1 MASSNGSETSKHSS
15 SPGPRIA
22 SGFKSWLKTKATI
35 KKNIEFVQEDPGSTT
50 QSIQVIVWVFLVQV
64 ADVTAGNGGFPNVI
78 KSQNNAHIQH
88 SSEESGLL
96 QSPAAHRRR
105 QVYRALKRHRDRK
118 ADYVQSLEAEIAR
131 LRHLDTVVN
140 NEKGVLEHQ
149 NQAMKGFLASHN
161 LDEGLANKHVNI
173 SSGSRSDPS
182 TVRSDA
188 TVDVRYDAEFEGH
201 ERTFLDVEEDYTDSN
216 SGKEALKSLPSIPN
230 SLGDST
236 ESWKA
241 LDFILALEW
250 PCRNHIHH
258 HAINPLPAQNG
269 VESASEPSH
278 NHALTATQTVYSCAL
293 SPPPSHAAGK
303 TMRWHLPYSEIEKY
317 VKHSTGNPGKAA
329 RDSKS
334 QTRLTNSRRLI
345 TLSSQL
351 PVNDDMMTP
360 AQIYSTICLEIPL
373 LSSENS
379 SRGRIM
385 EALKVPLSQKVSCF
399 GFGAALPAVDF
410 YAVFDSVMTAMS
422 ETSTTPGQ

>member
-1 MASSNGSETSKHSS
+1 MASTYGSDTSRQSS
-15 SPGPRIA
+15 SSRPRIA

-35 KKNIEFVQEDPGSTT
+35 KKNVEFVQEDPGGTR
-50 QSIQVIVWVFLVQV
+50 QR
-64 ADVTAGNGGFPNVI
+64 NGGFPNVF

-88 SSEESGLL
+88 SPEESGLL
-96 QSPAAHRRR
+96 QSPAAHRRQ
-105 QVYRALKRHRDRK
+105 QVYRAQKRHRDRK

-140 NEKGVLEHQ
+140 SKKSVLEHQ

-161 LDEGLANKHVNI
+161 LDEGSANKHVDV
-173 SSGSRSDPS
+173 SSESRSDPS

-188 TVDVRYDAEFEGH
+188 TVDVRYDAEVGH
-201 ERTFLDVEEDYTDSN
+201 ERTFLDVEEDYVDSTP
-216 SGKEALKSLPSIPN
+216 GREASKSPPAIPN
-230 SLGDST
+230 SLDDST

-250 PCRNHIHH
+250 PCRDHIHH
-258 HAINPLPAQNG
+258 HAINPLPTQNG
-269 VESASEPSH
+269 VEPASVPSQ

-293 SPPPSHAAGK
+293 EPSSSPLARK
-303 TMRWHLPYSEIEKY
+303 TPAWHLPHSEIEKL
-317 VKHSTGNPGKAA
+317 V
-329 RDSKS
+329 
-334 QTRLTNSRRLI
+334 

-360 AQIYSTICLEIPL
+360 AQAYSTICLELPL
-373 LSSENS
+373 LSSKNS
-379 SRGRIM
+379 SIGRIM

-410 YAVFDSVMTAMS
+410 YAVFDSAMTAMS
-422 ETSTTPGQ
+422 ETSNTLGQ

>member
-1 MASSNGSETSKHSS
+1 MASTNGSETSKHSS

-22 SGFKSWLKTKATI
+22 SGFRSWLKTKATI
-35 KKNIEFVQEDPGSTT
+35 KKNIDFVQEDPGGTR
-50 QSIQVIVWVFLVQV
+50 QSMQII
-64 ADVTAGNGGFPNVI
+64 
-78 KSQNNAHIQH
+78 
-88 SSEESGLL
+88 
-96 QSPAAHRRR
+96 
-105 QVYRALKRHRDRK
+105 
-118 ADYVQSLEAEIAR
+118 R

-140 NEKGVLEHQ
+140 NEKDVLEHQ

-161 LDEGLANKHVNI
+161 LDEGSANNHVHS

-182 TVRSDA
+182 TARSDA
-188 TVDVRYDAEFEGH
+188 TVDVRYDTEVGH
-201 ERTFLDVEEDYTDSN
+201 ERTFLDVEEDCTDSN
-216 SGKEALKSLPSIPN
+216 AGKEASNSLPSRSD
-230 SLGDST
+230 SLDDST

-250 PCRNHIHH
+250 PCRDHVHH

-269 VESASEPSH
+269 GGTASEPSH

-293 SPPPSHAAGK
+293 EPSSSHLARK
-303 TMRWHLPYSEIEKY
+303 TPAWHLPHSEIEK
-317 VKHSTGNPGKAA
+317 
-329 RDSKS
+329 
-334 QTRLTNSRRLI
+334 LI

-360 AQIYSTICLEIPL
+360 AQIYSTICLELPL
-373 LSSENS
+373 LYCENS

-410 YAVFDSVMTAMS
+410 YAVFDSAMTAMS
-422 ETSTTPGQ
+422 ETSIIPGQ

>member
-1 MASSNGSETSKHSS
+1 MASTNGSDTSRHSS

-22 SGFKSWLKTKATI
+22 SGFRSWLKTKATI
-35 KKNIEFVQEDPGSTT
+35 KKNIDFVQEDPGGTR
-50 QSIQVIVWVFLVQV
+50 QR
-64 ADVTAGNGGFPNVI
+64 NGGFPNVF
-78 KSQNNAHIQH
+78 KSQNNARIPR
-88 SSEESGLL
+88 SSEEPGLL
-96 QSPAAHRRR
+96 QSPAAHRRQ
-105 QVYRALKRHRDRK
+105 QVYRAQKRHRDRK

-161 LDEGLANKHVNI
+161 LDEGLASKHCDI
-173 SSGSRSDPS
+173 SSASRSDLA
-182 TVRSDA
+182 TIHSDA
-188 TVDVRYDAEFEGH
+188 TLDVRYDAEVGH
-201 ERTFLDVEEDYTDSN
+201 ERTFLDVEEGHTDSN
-216 SGKEALKSLPSIPN
+216 PGKGASNSLPGRST
-230 SLGDST
+230 SVDDST

-250 PCRNHIHH
+250 PCRDHVHH

-269 VESASEPSH
+269 GRTASEPSH

-293 SPPPSHAAGK
+293 EPSSSHLARK
-303 TMRWHLPYSEIEKY
+303 TPAWHLPHSEIEKY
-317 VKHSTGNPGKAA
+317 VTQFPSL
-329 RDSKS
+329 
-334 QTRLTNSRRLI
+334 QQLI

-373 LSSENS
+373 LSSKNS
-379 SRGRIM
+379 SKVRIM

-399 GFGAALPAVDF
+399 GFGAALPALDF
-410 YAVFDSVMTAMS
+410 YAVFDSAMTAMS
-422 ETSTTPGQ
+422 ETSIIPGQ